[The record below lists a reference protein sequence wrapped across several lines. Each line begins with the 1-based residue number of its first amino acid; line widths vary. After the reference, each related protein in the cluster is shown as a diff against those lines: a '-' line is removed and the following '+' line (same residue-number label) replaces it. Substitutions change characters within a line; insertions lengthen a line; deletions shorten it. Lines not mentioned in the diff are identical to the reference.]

1 MAEARVVRVEGID
14 QPCLLI
20 CEHGE
25 LPEELVIDF
34 RKAGGR
40 FGGGERTEPVTLRLQ
55 PSSLGEREP
64 VYVEIFDD

>member
-1 MAEARVVRVEGID
+1 MAEARVVRVEGFE

-25 LPEELVIDF
+25 LPEELVVDF

-40 FGGGERTEPVTLRLQ
+40 FGGDRGEPVTYRLQ
-55 PSSLGEREP
+55 PSSLEESEP